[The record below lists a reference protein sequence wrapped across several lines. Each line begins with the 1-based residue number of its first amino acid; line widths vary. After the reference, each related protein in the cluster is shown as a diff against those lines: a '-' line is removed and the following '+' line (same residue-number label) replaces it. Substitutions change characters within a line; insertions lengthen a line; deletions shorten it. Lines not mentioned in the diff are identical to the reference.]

1 MFARGIIV
9 LLCVLV
15 AISDG
20 TRRPKCKG
28 YRPHRCPEILAPVC
42 GTNRVTYDNEC
53 MLCAARASDHRLL
66 VWREGKCPRRRHDDD

>member
-20 TRRPKCKG
+20 ARAPNCRHSSNMCTLE
-28 YRPHRCPEILAPVC
+28 YSPVC
-42 GTNRVTYDNEC
+42 GSNGITYANEC
-53 MLCAARASDHRLL
+53 MLCGAIKASNTKISIQKQ
-66 VWREGKCPRRRHDDD
+66 GPC